1 MSTDRYL
8 PSTTNSPRSL
18 QLLLFLDERMTSYIQ
33 NQEIRDK
40 LAILNAQDAFE
51 LQVVDV
57 GKQPDLAEHYR
68 VIATPALLKLYP
80 TPRQILAGSN
90 LIDQIDN
97 WWERWQ
103 EELVSG
109 SDDILTNYGESVNSV
124 APAPRTQQLQLS
136 DSLGYVSKM
145 IKLSDEIFTLKQEK
159 EQLLDR
165 LKLQDRAMSVL
176 AHDLRNPLTA
186 AALALGTLEIIHNPQ
201 DYRAN
206 SLEPAT
212 IAKLIERARTQLQSI
227 DRLVTDI
234 LQPLATPTVLALHPQ
249 KLDLTE
255 LISGV
260 VSQLDPQFQL
270 KSQVVTT
277 DIPQDIPFV
286 YGDVDKLRQTISNL
300 LDNASKYTPTG
311 GQIHISALHRTA
323 QTIQV
328 SIADSGL
335 GIPIEKQKQI
345 FQDRVRLDRDLSQSG
360 YGIGLSVCQQIVRA
374 HYGQIWVESAPGKGS
389 VFNFT
394 LLVYQG

>member
-8 PSTTNSPRSL
+8 PSSNPPKSL
-18 QLLLFLDERMTSYIQ
+18 QLLLFLDERMTSYIH

-40 LAILNAQDAFE
+40 LAILNTQHAFE
-51 LQVVDV
+51 VQVVDV

-80 TPRQILAGSN
+80 APRQILAGSN

-109 SDDILTNYGESVNSV
+109 SDDILTNYGESVNSA
-124 APAPRTQQLQLS
+124 APAPRNQQLQLS

-145 IKLSDEIFTLKQEK
+145 IKLADEIFTLKQEK

-186 AALALGTLEIIHNPQ
+186 AALALGTLEIIHNPA

-234 LQPLATPTVLALHPQ
+234 LQPLATPTVLSLHPQ
-249 KLDLTE
+249 KLDLMQ
-255 LISGV
+255 LVSGV
-260 VSQLDPQFQL
+260 ISQLDPQFQL
-270 KSQVVTT
+270 KSQIVTT

-300 LDNASKYTPTG
+300 LDNASKYTPTS

-335 GIPIEKQKQI
+335 GIPVENQKQI

-374 HYGQIWVESAPGKGS
+374 HYGQIWVESAPGRGS

>member
-1 MSTDRYL
+1 MSTDRY
-8 PSTTNSPRSL
+8 PSSNSSKSL
-18 QLLLFLDERMTSYIQ
+18 QLLLFLDERMTSYIY

-40 LAILNAQDAFE
+40 LAILNVEDSFE

-80 TPRQILAGSN
+80 KPRQILAGSN

-103 EELVSG
+103 EELSAEGGDLRDRSG
-109 SDDILTNYGESVNSV
+109 ELAGVD
-124 APAPRTQQLQLS
+124 PQLPKQLLLS
-136 DSLGYVSKM
+136 DSHSYVSKL
-145 IKLSDEIFTLKQEK
+145 IKLTDEIFTLKQEK
-159 EQLLDR
+159 EELLDR

-186 AALALGTLEIIHNPQ
+186 AALALGTLEIIHNPE

-206 SLEPAT
+206 SLDPVKVAR
-212 IAKLIERARTQLQSI
+212 LIDRARNQLQSI
-227 DRLVTDI
+227 DRLVNDI
-234 LQPLATPTVLALHPQ
+234 LQPRATTSNQLDICPQ
-249 KLDLTE
+249 KLDLTQ
-255 LISGV
+255 LVGDV
-260 VSQLDPQFQL
+260 VTQLGAQL
-270 KSQVVTT
+270 KTKAQVITT
-277 DIPQDIPFV
+277 DIPQDIPPV
-286 YGDVDKLRQTISNL
+286 YGDEAKLRQVIVNL
-300 LDNASKYTPTG
+300 LDNAIKYTPDR

-328 SIADSGL
+328 SITDNGL
-335 GIPIEKQKQI
+335 GIPAEQQKSI
-345 FQDRVRLDRDLSQSG
+345 FKDRHRLDRDLSQSG

-374 HYGQIWVESAPGKGS
+374 HYGQIWVESFPGKGS

-394 LLVYQG
+394 LLVHQ

>member
-8 PSTTNSPRSL
+8 PSSNPPKSL
-18 QLLLFLDERMTSYIQ
+18 QLLLFLDERMTSYIH

-40 LAILNAQDAFE
+40 LAILNAQHAFE

-109 SDDILTNYGESVNSV
+109 SDDILTNYGESVNSA
-124 APAPRTQQLQLS
+124 APAPRSQQLQLS

-145 IKLSDEIFTLKQEK
+145 IKLTDEIFTLKQEK

-277 DIPQDIPFV
+277 DMPQDIPFV

>member
-1 MSTDRYL
+1 MSTDRY
-8 PSTTNSPRSL
+8 PSSSSPKSL
-18 QLLLFLDERMTSYIQ
+18 QLLLFLDERMTSYIH

-40 LAILNAQDAFE
+40 LAILNVEDSFE

-80 TPRQILAGSN
+80 KPRQILAGSN

-103 EELVSG
+103 EELSAEGGDLGDASG
-109 SDDILTNYGESVNSV
+109 ELTGLD
-124 APAPRTQQLQLS
+124 RQLPKKLLLS
-136 DSLGYVSKM
+136 DSHSYVSKLL
-145 IKLSDEIFTLKQEK
+145 KLTDEVFTLKQEK
-159 EQLLDR
+159 AELLDR

-186 AALALGTLEIIHNPQ
+186 AALALGTLEIIHNPE

-206 SLEPAT
+206 SLDPVKVAR
-212 IAKLIERARTQLQSI
+212 LIDRARSQLQSI
-227 DRLVTDI
+227 DKLVNDI
-234 LQPLATPTVLALHPQ
+234 LQPRATTSNQLDISPQ
-249 KLDLTE
+249 KLNLTE
-255 LISGV
+255 L
-260 VSQLDPQFQL
+260 VSDVLTQLKAQFKT

-277 DIPQDIPFV
+277 DIPQDIPPV
-286 YGDVDKLRQTISNL
+286 YGDEAKLRQVIVNL
-300 LDNASKYTPTG
+300 LDNAIKYTPER

-328 SIADSGL
+328 SITDNGL
-335 GIPIEKQKQI
+335 GIPAEQQKSI
-345 FQDRVRLDRDLSQSG
+345 FKDRHRLDRDLSQSG

-374 HYGQIWVESAPGKGS
+374 HYGQIWVESTPGKGS

-394 LLVYQG
+394 LLVHQ

>member
-1 MSTDRYL
+1 MSTDRYP
-8 PSTTNSPRSL
+8 PSSSPKSL
-18 QLLLFLDERMTSYIQ
+18 QLLLFLDERMTSYVY

-40 LAILNAQDAFE
+40 LALLNVRDSFE

-57 GKQPDLAEHYR
+57 GKQPDLAEYYR

-80 TPRQILAGSN
+80 KPRQILAGSN

-103 EELVSG
+103 EELSAER
-109 SDDILTNYGESVNSV
+109 DDRFDLNDESASLDH
-124 APAPRTQQLQLS
+124 QLPKQLLLS
-136 DSLGYVSKM
+136 DSHSYVSKL
-145 IKLSDEIFTLKQEK
+145 IKLTDEIFKLKQEK
-159 EQLLDR
+159 AELLDR

-186 AALALGTLEIIHNPQ
+186 AALALGTLEIIHNPE

-206 SLEPAT
+206 SLDPVK
-212 IAKLIERARTQLQSI
+212 IARLIDRARTQLQSI
-227 DRLVTDI
+227 DQLVNDI
-234 LQPLATPTVLALHPQ
+234 LQPRATTSNQLDICPQ
-249 KLDLTE
+249 KLDLIQLVLE
-255 LISGV
+255 V
-260 VSQLDPQFQL
+260 VTQLDSQRKA
-270 KSQVVTT
+270 KSQVITT
-277 DIPQDIPFV
+277 DIPQDTPPV
-286 YGDVDKLRQTISNL
+286 YGDVAKLRQVIVNL
-300 LDNASKYTPTG
+300 LDNAIKYTPDR

-328 SIADSGL
+328 SITDNGL
-335 GIPIEKQKQI
+335 GIPAEQQKNI
-345 FQDRVRLDRDLSQSG
+345 FQDRHRLDRDLSQSG

-374 HYGQIWVESAPGKGS
+374 HYGQIWVESFPGKGS